1 MARQEWIERG
11 TCLTNSPQKYEGAL
25 SKVCGRKGVASFLP
39 ALRMCIPPPR
49 IRSPRRGCTLISA
62 FLFWIIKD
70 CLFLL
75 GYLSG
80 RQSFLKPLSP
90 EEERA
95 ALLRMR
101 EGDETARQMLVEHN
115 MRLIVHIARKYK
127 VPGCTFDDLI
137 SIGSVGLIKAVR
149 SYDMRT
155 GTSLSTYAARCI
167 ENEILMSL
175 RQSRKQQA
183 DISLDEPLGTD
194 RDGNAVS
201 FADLLGTPPDMVED
215 EVRRRVTLDRV
226 RKALPRLPERER
238 LVITLRYGLKDGV
251 MHPQHEIAA
260 MLGISRSYVSRLQ
273 YCKRSILKKS
283 LPAHGSGT

>member
-1 MARQEWIERG
+1 M
-11 TCLTNSPQKYEGAL
+11 
-25 SKVCGRKGVASFLP
+25 
-39 ALRMCIPPPR
+39 
-49 IRSPRRGCTLISA
+49 ISA

-70 CLFLL
+70 CLFQL

-95 ALLRMR
+95 
-101 EGDETARQMLVEHN
+101 
-115 MRLIVHIARKYK
+115 
-127 VPGCTFDDLI
+127 
-137 SIGSVGLIKAVR
+137 VGLIKAVR

-260 MLGISRSYVSRLQ
+260 MLGISRSYVSRVEKHAIELLREEIMQ
-273 YCKRSILKKS
+273 
-283 LPAHGSGT
+283 TD

>member
-1 MARQEWIERG
+1 M
-11 TCLTNSPQKYEGAL
+11 
-25 SKVCGRKGVASFLP
+25 
-39 ALRMCIPPPR
+39 
-49 IRSPRRGCTLISA
+49 ISA

-90 EEERA
+90 EEERS

-194 RDGNAVS
+194 RDGNTVS

-226 RKALPRLPERER
+226 RKALPRLPQRER
-238 LVITLRYGLKDGV
+238 TVVTLRYGLKDGV
-251 MHPQHEIAA
+251 MHPQHEIAG
-260 MLGISRSYVSRLQ
+260 MLGISRSYVSQRG
-273 YCKRSILKKS
+273 YCKRSLRGQN
-283 LPAHGSGT
+283 A

>member
-1 MARQEWIERG
+1 M
-11 TCLTNSPQKYEGAL
+11 
-25 SKVCGRKGVASFLP
+25 
-39 ALRMCIPPPR
+39 
-49 IRSPRRGCTLISA
+49 ISA

-226 RKALPRLPERER
+226 RRALPRLPERER

-251 MHPQHEIAA
+251 MHPQHEIAG
-260 MLGISRSYVSRLQ
+260 MLGISRSYVSRVEKHAIELLREEIMQ
-273 YCKRSILKKS
+273 T
-283 LPAHGSGT
+283 G